1 MLAWQAGPGKAAPM
15 LEAVKLIVAVKNI
28 EMPDERHAFG
38 CAPCSKVAAPAS
50 AGGRCSAPA
59 G

>member
-1 MLAWQAGPGKAAPM
+1 M
-15 LEAVKLIVAVKNI
+15 LEATKQIVAVKNI

-38 CAPCSKVAAPAS
+38 CAPCSKVAAPGICWRPVIS
-50 AGGRCSAPA
+50 TGRLK